1 MTWLSRLWKSDAPLE
16 TVENTVERDQ
26 NILVISDI
34 HLGEDILQEGPA
46 KLSEYIRILNGKLG
60 EFIRAHREPSADGR
74 SWHLVINGDMFDF
87 VKISLLPDEDEAV
100 EMLSRPLSPAE
111 RQRGLANNP
120 ENTAWKLNRILE
132 IHRPVFKEMAGF
144 LLAGNS
150 VTFIEGNHDAEF
162 YFSEV
167 QDRMI
172 TFLCDLA
179 ESFEGDAGAE
189 QARAE
194 QVASRVRFRTWFD
207 ASPGRYHIEHGN
219 QYDEMCSVEYHLS
232 PHDDAEEGTLATPL
246 SHRAMPYFAEI
257 LGDFS
262 THAIDQWTFGQ
273 WMRFICSMGPRMVW
287 VLAKLYWVVC
297 LELVFQAGGN
307 REKELQA
314 NREKHGLRLEELM
327 KETPYGLETLRG
339 LDRLRA
345 RPAEYSLWKM
355 IHLFYVDRFLLV
367 AGTLVGLLGSALLW
381 EGPAAWWAAACVV
394 VGAMLLHYGLG
405 KIRAPELIQ
414 TLRLAAARIADRT
427 GARYVVFGHSHHPE
441 MVNLGEEF
449 GVGRFGEGGFYLN
462 SGSWVTR
469 EILRE
474 GGAGMTYVEITA
486 QGAALRQWRRSG
498 EPPEVLA
505 RS

>member
-1 MTWLSRLWKSDAPLE
+1 MTWLSRLWKSDVPREA
-16 TVENTVERDQ
+16 VEDTVERDQ
-26 NILVISDI
+26 NVLVISDI

-60 EFIRAHREPSADGR
+60 EFIRAHCEPSADGR

-87 VKISLLPDEDEAV
+87 VKISLLPDEDEAA
-100 EMLSRPLSPAE
+100 EMLSRPLTQAE

-132 IHRPVFKEMAGF
+132 IHRPVFKELAGF

-167 QDRMI
+167 QERM
-172 TFLCDLA
+172 TAFLSDLA
-179 ESFEGDAGAE
+179 ESLDGGAAGE
-189 QARAE
+189 S
-194 QVASRVRFRTWFD
+194 VVSRVRFRSWFD

-219 QYDEMCSVEYHLS
+219 QYDEMCSIEYNLS
-232 PHDDAEEGTLATPL
+232 PHDAAQEGTLAIPL

-262 THAIDQWTFGQ
+262 THAIDKWTFGQ
-273 WMRFICSMGPRMVW
+273 WVRFIGSMGPRMVW

-314 NREKHGLRLEELM
+314 NREQHSLRLEELM

-367 AGTLVGLLGSALLW
+367 AGTLVALLGSALLL
-381 EGPAAWWAAACVV
+381 EGAALWWAMGSVV
-394 VGAMLLHYGLG
+394 VAAVLLHYGLG
-405 KIRAPELIQ
+405 KIRTPELVQ
-414 TLRLAAARIADRT
+414 TLRVAAARIADRT

-441 MVNLGEEF
+441 LVNLEEEF

-486 QGAALRQWRRSG
+486 KGAALRQWRRSG
-498 EPPEVLA
+498 EPSEVLA

>member
-1 MTWLSRLWKSDAPLE
+1 M
-16 TVENTVERDQ
+16 
-26 NILVISDI
+26 
-34 HLGEDILQEGPA
+34 
-46 KLSEYIRILNGKLG
+46 
-60 EFIRAHREPSADGR
+60 
-74 SWHLVINGDMFDF
+74 
-87 VKISLLPDEDEAV
+87 
-100 EMLSRPLSPAE
+100 
-111 RQRGLANNP
+111 RQR
-120 ENTAWKLNRILE
+120 R
-132 IHRPVFKEMAGF
+132 
-144 LLAGNS
+144 
-150 VTFIEGNHDAEF
+150 
-162 YFSEV
+162 
-167 QDRMI
+167 
-172 TFLCDLA
+172 
-179 ESFEGDAGAE
+179 
-189 QARAE
+189 
-194 QVASRVRFRTWFD
+194 RV
-207 ASPGRYHIEHGN
+207 
-219 QYDEMCSVEYHLS
+219 
-232 PHDDAEEGTLATPL
+232 
-246 SHRAMPYFAEI
+246 
-257 LGDFS
+257 
-262 THAIDQWTFGQ
+262 
-273 WMRFICSMGPRMVW
+273 
-287 VLAKLYWVVC
+287 
-297 LELVFQAGGN
+297 
-307 REKELQA
+307 
-314 NREKHGLRLEELM
+314 
-327 KETPYGLETLRG
+327 
-339 LDRLRA
+339 RA

-381 EGPAAWWAAACVV
+381 EGPAAWWAAGCVV